1 MTPKFSDQESQR
13 NFNKGLIKFQKE
25 LAQALGE
32 GSEFTVR
39 LEIRGQAGKLLYAR
53 TQADDFYRNK
63 EAKKG

>member
-1 MTPKFSDQESQR
+1 
-13 NFNKGLIKFQKE
+13 LIKFQKE